1 VNRGLHLAVLLLV
14 AGTLLFWDLGALGLT
29 DRDEGSNAEA
39 AREMIESGDWIT
51 PTLNG
56 EPRFAK
62 PILLY
67 WLIGASYRVFGVSE
81 WSARLPSA
89 VFGVLLILLQ
99 YGFLSRV
106 RGPMAGLF
114 GALMLLLNLEI
125 VSIGR
130 LVLTDSVL
138 IFFTTLAIYGFWLG
152 LVSTRHFMWLFYIGM
167 ALGTLTKGP
176 VGFLIP
182 LLAVVPYLTITRRW
196 RHYRHE
202 GFPLAGMLLFI
213 LLAAPWYGLML
224 WIHGSHYTTSAQAD
238 TVGRFFTVIGGHG
251 GTVLFYIPVILIGFF
266 PWSGLLPIALGQAL
280 AHWRDIRQRTGDASG
295 VRRDAKGGYAHA
307 SPVTH
312 HASPAPVPM
321 ELEFFA
327 SLWLI
332 AGFIFFSVSATRL
345 PHYIAPLFPAAA
357 LLTASLWNRGLV
369 DPAARGLRGA
379 IRLMMV
385 LGYLLGIALAAA
397 PEVYRLFIDTIV
409 KEFPIADQVG
419 PGTGPVMCGV
429 ILLLGMATVGYFG
442 LSEKRRPGAFWAA
455 SAVIIAILFVGLKST
470 LPRLH
475 HFFIDPP
482 HQLAYVAGVNLN
494 PEDRLVLYGP
504 PKPSYIFYAR
514 RRVAMI
520 KPGEELK
527 MVPLL
532 TQPGRTMILL
542 QSRLRGTL
550 PSETST
556 YSVILERYGYSLLA
570 SQPVIQ
576 VPEPPPDIKRRQ
588 FLSPHGL

>member
-1 VNRGLHLAVLLLV
+1 VSRGLHLAILLLV

-39 AREMIESGDWIT
+39 AREMLESGDWIT

-62 PILLY
+62 PVFLY
-67 WLIGASYRVFGVSE
+67 WLIGASYRIFGVSE

-89 VFGVLLILLQ
+89 VFGMLLILLQ

-106 RGPMAGLF
+106 RGPMAALL

-138 IFFTTLAIYGFWLG
+138 IFFTTLALYGFWLG
-152 LVSTRHFMWLFYIGM
+152 LASSRRFMWLFYIGM

-182 LLAVVPYLTITRRW
+182 VLAVVPYLTITRRW
-196 RHYRHE
+196 RRYWHE
-202 GFPLAGMLLFI
+202 GFPLAGTLVFI
-213 LLAAPWYGLML
+213 VLAAPWYGLML
-224 WIHGSHYTTSAQAD
+224 WIHGSHYTTSARAD
-238 TVGRFFTVIGGHG
+238 TVGRFFTVIGGHD
-251 GTVLFYIPVILIGFF
+251 GTVLFYIPVLLIGFF
-266 PWSGLLPIALGQAL
+266 PWSGLLPAALWQTF
-280 AHWRDIRQRTGDASG
+280 QE
-295 VRRDAKGGYAHA
+295 VRRSKFEVK
-307 SPVTH
+307 SSNLEPRT
-312 HASPAPVPM
+312 SNL
-321 ELEFFA
+321 ELDLFA
-327 SLWLI
+327 ALWLI
-332 AGFIFFSVSATRL
+332 AGFIFFSASATRL

-397 PEVYRLFIDTIV
+397 PELYRLFIDKIA
-409 KEFPIADQVG
+409 KEFPIATQVD
-419 PGTGPVMCGV
+419 PGTGPVMAGI

-455 SAVIIAILFVGLKST
+455 AAVIIACLFVGLKSA

-494 PEDRLVLYGP
+494 PEDRLILYGP

-514 RRVAMI
+514 RMVVMV

-542 QSRLRGTL
+542 PSRLRGSL
-550 PSETST
+550 PSETVA
-556 YSVILERYGYSLLA
+556 YSVILERYGYILLA
-570 SQPVIQ
+570 SRPVIQ
-576 VPEPPPDIKRRQ
+576 VPEPPPEIKRRQ
-588 FLSPHGL
+588 FLSPHG